1 MAKSIKYENV
11 KPMANRDYEALRI
24 QFGIRVKYLRISCD
38 LSQEELAVR
47 SRLHRNYIS
56 DVERGRRNI
65 SFEALHKLA
74 DGFGVSI
81 QDLF

>member
-1 MAKSIKYENV
+1 MSKSTKYDNIK
-11 KPMANRDYEALRI
+11 PLANRDYEALRL
-24 QFGIRVKYLRISCD
+24 QFGIRVKYLRVSCM

-65 SFEALHKLA
+65 SFEALQKLA
-74 DGFGVSI
+74 DGFGI
-81 QDLF
+81 NIRDLF